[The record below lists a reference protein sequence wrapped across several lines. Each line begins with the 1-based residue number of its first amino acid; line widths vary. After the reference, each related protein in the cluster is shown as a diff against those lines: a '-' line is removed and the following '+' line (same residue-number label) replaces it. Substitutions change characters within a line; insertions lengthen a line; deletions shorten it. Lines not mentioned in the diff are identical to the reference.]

1 MVKKKCIEDASRFT
15 AGPQNYA
22 IAIRIRGRSITE
34 FVFDGF
40 GKHGFLVAS
49 CVTKVKKIVYRFLL
63 VRCIANVLENKHRNH
78 DVCFPVVVWIATAD
92 RKSTSAS
99 KSKNKSRFAG
109 VWKAFLG
116 VLWAT
121 CCRQLDSKLRNL
133 VAKRVNKHRR
143 GVSWRHVES
152 FLADLENILGIL
164 CAENWQAT
172 D

>member
-1 MVKKKCIEDASRFT
+1 LFEL
-15 AGPQNYA
+15 
-22 IAIRIRGRSITE
+22 
-34 FVFDGF
+34 VFDKYPISKTLRPEG
-40 GKHGFLVAS
+40 LAL
-49 CVTKVKKIVYRFLL
+49 ILQ
-63 VRCIANVLENKHRNH
+63 AENQDRLRNQ
-78 DVCFPVVVWIATAD
+78 T
-92 RKSTSAS
+92 
-99 KSKNKSRFAG
+99 NKSRFAG

-164 CAENWQAT
+164 CAKKKNWQAT
-172 D
+172 DFKNFQLILFF